1 MGAHYIR
8 KIDVAHTT
16 KIIAP
21 KAKMN
26 EFDMVKQ
33 PQKRTCVSESEKKYQ
48 GDTFIIMP
56 KESQCGS
63 IKCEF
68 RRNCKNGIL
77 LVFIDAESMAVRD
90 EVMDPVSLDPQCAH
104 LVLC

>member
-1 MGAHYIR
+1 MNLTWLR
-8 KIDVAHTT
+8 N
-16 KIIAP
+16 P
-21 KAKMN
+21 KN
-26 EFDMVKQ
+26 ELVLANPK
-33 PQKRTCVSESEKKYQ
+33 KKYQ

-56 KESQCGS
+56 EESQCGS

-68 RRNCKNGIL
+68 GRNCKNGIL

-104 LVLC
+104 HVLC